1 MRRGISTTIHENRER
16 VGMSQQELAHML
28 GVSRSLISNW
38 ERGGLLPNHD
48 MTRDLSAI
56 LGVDLPTA
64 TGEFGLR
71 AWLRGERERRGLS
84 RGELAKRAGVS
95 PLTIYYI
102 ETGQTESPQES
113 TVNRLQKVLG
123 RMPRRVTRQV
133 EAGRIVEDFEFR
145 GPFPVSEWKENLGDG
160 SISCVYVFYDKLKRP
175 VRIGET
181 DDLGRRLKEY
191 EQNYWWFRL
200 PTVESFAY
208 VRIDDPE
215 YRRKTEKVMIKLLGS
230 NAVFNTQ
237 GKVF

>member
-1 MRRGISTTIHENRER
+1 M
-16 VGMSQQELAHML
+16 
-28 GVSRSLISNW
+28 
-38 ERGGLLPNHD
+38 
-48 MTRDLSAI
+48 
-56 LGVDLPTA
+56 
-64 TGEFGLR
+64 
-71 AWLRGERERRGLS
+71 
-84 RGELAKRAGVS
+84 S

-123 RMPRRVTRQV
+123 RMPCRVTRQV

-160 SISCVYVFYDKLKRP
+160 KISCIYVFYDQLKRP

-200 PTVESFAY
+200 LTLRASRTLGLMTPTTDA
-208 VRIDDPE
+208 
-215 YRRKTEKVMIKLLGS
+215 RRRRWMIKLLGS